1 LNETEHI
8 AGHSAQRGT
17 EACRLLSLAQSLLSD
32 AQYVAWAEVD
42 AMRSEFVAAG
52 RHGKALLEQAIPA
65 QKVRTLAMAIEAGR
79 LIERA
84 TKAEGYVSGGRLP

>member
-1 LNETEHI
+1 MIENI
-8 AGHSAQRGT
+8 QGHNAHSGT
-17 EACRLLSLAQSLLSD
+17 EAHRLLSHAQSLLTD
-32 AQYVAWAEVD
+32 AQHNAWPEVD
-42 AMRSEFVAAG
+42 AMRSEIEKAG

-65 QKVRTLAMAIEAGR
+65 QKVRTLAMAAEAGR

>member
-1 LNETEHI
+1 MNEIESI

-32 AQYVAWAEVD
+32 AQYVAWPEAD
-42 AMRSEFVAAG
+42 AMRAEIEKAG
-52 RHGKALLEQAIPA
+52 RHGKALLEQAVVA
-65 QKVRTLAMAIEAGR
+65 QKTRTLAMAAEAGR